1 MNDPIIE
8 QHGITSGLN
17 ITLRDVT
24 IFINWMHQ
32 TTTAWERGQGLPEIP
47 DLVSGE
53 MKFLIQAIRTHEER
67 FRRYQERQL
76 MLEADLGAQEK
87 QLGRVVSQ
95 LYLNMASLYENLG
108 QVEKAQDVRKKA
120 AVLESS

>member
-8 QHGITSGLN
+8 QHGATSGLD

-32 TTTAWERGQGLPEIP
+32 TIKAWERGQGLPETP
-47 DLVSGE
+47 NLVSGE
-53 MKFLIQAIRTHEER
+53 MRFWIQAIRTHEER
-67 FRRYQERQL
+67 LRRYQEKQL

-87 QLGRVVSQ
+87 QLAQVVSQ
-95 LYLNMASLYENLG
+95 LYQNMASLYENLG

-120 AVLESS
+120 AALESS

>member
-8 QHGITSGLN
+8 QHGTTSGLD

-32 TTTAWERGQGLPEIP
+32 TTTAWEREQGLPEMP

-53 MKFLIQAIRTHEER
+53 MRSLIQAIRTHEER
-67 FRRYQERQL
+67 LRRYQERQL

-87 QLGRVVSQ
+87 QLAQVVSQ

-120 AVLESS
+120 AVSESS

>member
-8 QHGITSGLN
+8 QHGATSGLD

-32 TTTAWERGQGLPEIP
+32 TIKAWERGQGLPETP
-47 DLVSGE
+47 NLVSGE
-53 MKFLIQAIRTHEER
+53 MRFWIQAIRTHEER
-67 FRRYQERQL
+67 LRRYQEKQL

-87 QLGRVVSQ
+87 QLAQVVSQ

-120 AVLESS
+120 AALESS